1 MSYPRCFDS
10 QLEFDTWVEL
20 SENDGDVDPRISF
33 CESCSI
39 RYQKAMIKENRCENP
54 EFMIDEEKEMII
66 DGENWNQTLLGL
78 QSGSFVQRI
87 QKKI

>member
-54 EFMIDEEKEMII
+54 EFVIDEEKEII
-66 DGENWNQTLLGL
+66 IVGEPWNQKLL
-78 QSGSFVQRI
+78 I
-87 QKKI
+87 K